1 MLTDREQSIL
11 KEIVDSYVETAIP
24 VGSRTVAQR
33 LGMRLSPA
41 TIRNT
46 MMDLEERGLI
56 DQPHTS
62 AGRVP
67 TDLGYRAYVDG
78 LMEPGELSEVEGQW
92 IEGQF
97 ASAPS
102 DLAGL
107 LDQAARLLAGASHQL
122 GLVLTPSFDQGV
134 LEGIELVR
142 VSPHRV
148 LVLLRVQQGL
158 ARTVVLDIASGLD
171 NEWLARTAARLNE
184 RLVGLT
190 VGQIRR
196 SLAERVRADDFEND
210 EVVLKLLASGGSWFS
225 GNEDDGA
232 TLYVGGTTNIVS
244 QPEFQIPE
252 RMLGIMALVEERT
265 ALLRLLAQRQSP
277 DASSGSGVRITIGH
291 ENPAGPLA
299 STSIVT
305 CAYSSGA
312 ISGMLGIIGP
322 TRMPYHRIVGILHRV
337 GLQIDRRFSA

>member
-1 MLTDREQSIL
+1 MLTDREQCIL

-33 LGMRLSPA
+33 LGLRLSPA

-46 MMDLEERGLI
+46 MMDLEEKGFI
-56 DQPHTS
+56 DHPHTS

-67 TDLGYRAYVDG
+67 TDLGYRAYVDDIMG
-78 LMEPGELSEVEGQW
+78 PAELSPEEGEW

-97 ASAPS
+97 ATVPT

-107 LDQAARLLAGASHQL
+107 LDQAARLLAGASRQL
-122 GLVLTPSFDQGV
+122 GLVLIPSFDSGV

-171 NEWLARTAARLNE
+171 NEWLTRTASRLNE

-190 VGQIRR
+190 LGQIRR
-196 SLAERVRADDFEND
+196 SLADRVRAGDFEND
-210 EVVLKLLASGGSWFS
+210 EVVLKLLASGGTWFS
-225 GNEDDGA
+225 GVGDEDPSA
-232 TLYVGGTTNIVS
+232 LYIGGTTNIVS
-244 QPEFQIPE
+244 QPEFQVPE
-252 RMLGIMALVEERT
+252 RLVGFMTLVEERIG
-265 ALLRLLAQRQSP
+265 LLRILAERRP
-277 DASSGSGVRITIGH
+277 HDGVHITIGH

-299 STSIVT
+299 ATSIVT
-305 CAYSSGA
+305 CAYSSGPS
-312 ISGMLGIIGP
+312 SGMLGILGP
-322 TRMPYHRIVGILHRV
+322 TRMPYHRIVGILNQV
-337 GLQIDRRFSA
+337 GRHIDRRFSA